1 MERNRVSMEES
12 SKLLQ
17 DIKKKVQALRARGI
31 NLYPS
36 GFRRDVTVGELIDR
50 FGSLDSAE
58 LDEITTPFTVAGRVM
73 SIRDFGK
80 ASFIHVKDGT
90 GKLQAYI
97 RRDRI
102 GEEDFEIFKLID
114 IGDHVGLTGRLF
126 RTKTN
131 ELTLLADS
139 CVLLSKA
146 QRALPEK
153 YHGLIDV
160 ETRYRQRYLD
170 LIVNDDVRNTF
181 ILKSQ
186 IIRSIRDFFDTR
198 GFMEVETPMMQQ
210 IPGGATARPFKT
222 YHQAL
227 GMDLYLRVAPEL
239 YLKRLVA
246 GGFEKVYELNR
257 NFRNEGI
264 STEHNPEFTMLE
276 FYVAYATYE
285 DLMELTEVLIRTIV
299 ERLLGTASLEYQGNK
314 VDFTTPWPRI
324 ALMDSLRDIGGIDAK
339 VLSDK
344 RALRSAART
353 NGLDL
358 DEGEEI
364 GSVLTKLFD
373 HLVEPMLIQP
383 TYIVDYPVEVSP
395 LSRRND
401 ENPEIAERFELFFA
415 GKEIANGFSEL
426 NDPDDQRERFL
437 KQVALRDAGDEEALF
452 MDEDY
457 LRALEYGLPP
467 TAGEGLGVDR
477 LAMVLTDSPSI
488 RDVIL
493 FPHMR
498 KK

>member
-1 MERNRVSMEES
+1 
-12 SKLLQ
+12 
-17 DIKKKVQALRARGI
+17 
-31 NLYPS
+31 
-36 GFRRDVTVGELIDR
+36 
-50 FGSLDSAE
+50 
-58 LDEITTPFTVAGRVM
+58 
-73 SIRDFGK
+73 
-80 ASFIHVKDGT
+80 IHIKDGT
-90 GKLQAYI
+90 GTLQAYL
-97 RRDRI
+97 RRDKL
-102 GEEDFEIFKLID
+102 GEEGFEIFKLID

-126 RTKTN
+126 RTKTH

-139 CVLLSKA
+139 FVLLSKA
-146 QRALPEK
+146 QSPLPEK

-170 LIVNDDVRNTF
+170 LIANDAVRETF
-181 ILKSQ
+181 ILKSK
-186 IIRSIRDFFDTR
+186 IIRTIREFFDNQ
-198 GFMEVETPMMQQ
+198 GFMEVETPMMQR

-222 YHQAL
+222 FHKAL

-239 YLKRLVA
+239 YLKRLVV

-276 FYVAYATYE
+276 FYCAYATYE
-285 DLMELTEVLIRTIV
+285 DLMELTENLVVYILEKLFGKT
-299 ERLLGTASLEYQGNK
+299 SLEYQGNP

-324 ALMDSLRDIGGIDAK
+324 TLLDSLRDIGGMDKK
-339 VLSDK
+339 VLSDEK
-344 RALRSAART
+344 ALRDVARAK
-353 NGLDL
+353 GVDIAER
-358 DEGEEI
+358 DGI
-364 GSVLTKLFD
+364 GHILTKLFD
-373 HLVEPMLIQP
+373 HLVEPKLIRP
-383 TYIVDYPVEVSP
+383 TYIVDYPIETSP

-401 ENPEIAERFELFFA
+401 ENPEIAERFELFIA

-457 LRALEYGLPP
+457 LKALEYGLPP
-467 TAGEGLGVDR
+467 TAGEGVGVDR
-477 LAMVLTDSPSI
+477 LVMVLTDSPSI

-498 KK
+498 KKE

>member
-1 MERNRVSMEES
+1 MDES
-12 SKLLQ
+12 SRLLREV
-17 DIKKKVQALRARGI
+17 KKKVQDLRARGL

-36 GFRRDVTVGELIDR
+36 GFRRDITVGDVLNR
-50 FGSLDSAE
+50 FEHMDGGE
-58 LDEITTPFTVAGRVM
+58 LDKVTESFTLAGRVM

-80 ASFIHVKDGT
+80 AVFIHIKDGT

-97 RRDRI
+97 RRDKL
-102 GEEDFEIFKLID
+102 GEEDFEIFKLMD

-139 CVLLSKA
+139 FMLLSKV
-146 QRALPEK
+146 QSPLPEK

-170 LIVNDDVRNTF
+170 LIANDAVRNTF
-181 ILKSQ
+181 ILKSR
-186 IIRSIRDFFDTR
+186 IVRTIREFFDNQ
-198 GFMEVETPMMQQ
+198 GFMEVETPMMQR

-222 YHQAL
+222 FHQAL

-239 YLKRLVA
+239 YLKRLVV

-264 STEHNPEFTMLE
+264 STNHNPEFTMLE

-285 DLMELTEVLIRTIV
+285 DLMELTEDLMLYILEKLFGKT
-299 ERLLGTASLEYQGNK
+299 SLEYQGNR
-314 VDFTTPWPRI
+314 VDFSTPWPRI
-324 ALMDSLRDIGGIDAK
+324 TLLDSLRDIGGVEEKILTD
-339 VLSDK
+339 DQ
-344 RALRSAART
+344 ALRNFARAK
-353 NGLDL
+353 GVEI
-358 DEGEEI
+358 DERDGI
-364 GSVLTKLFD
+364 GHMLTKLFD
-373 HLVEPMLIQP
+373 HLVEPKLIRP
-383 TYIVDYPVEVSP
+383 TYIVDYPVETSP

-401 ENPEIAERFELFFA
+401 ENPEIAERFELFIA

-426 NDPDDQRERFL
+426 NDPDDQRDRFL
-437 KQVALRDAGDEEALF
+437 NQVALRDAGDEEALF

-457 LRALEYGLPP
+457 LKALEYGLPP
-467 TAGEGLGVDR
+467 TAGEGVGVDR
-477 LAMVLTDSPSI
+477 LVMVLTDSPSI

>member
-1 MERNRVSMEES
+1 MDES
-12 SKLLQ
+12 SRLLRE
-17 DIKKKVQALRARGI
+17 IKKKIQDLRARGL

-36 GFRRDVTVGELIDR
+36 GFRRDITVGEVIHR
-50 FGSLDSAE
+50 FGDLEGGE
-58 LDEITTPFTVAGRVM
+58 LEEVTESFTLAGRVM

-80 ASFIHVKDGT
+80 ACFIHIKDGT
-90 GKLQAYI
+90 GRLQAYI
-97 RRDRI
+97 RRDKL

-126 RTKTN
+126 RTKTH

-139 CVLLSKA
+139 FVLLSKA
-146 QRALPEK
+146 QSPLPEK

-170 LIVNDDVRNTF
+170 LIANDDVRNTF
-181 ILKSQ
+181 ILKSK
-186 IIRSIRDFFDTR
+186 IIRTIREFFDNQD
-198 GFMEVETPMMQQ
+198 FMEVETPMMQR

-222 YHQAL
+222 FHQAL

-239 YLKRLVA
+239 YLKRLVV
-246 GGFEKVYELNR
+246 GGFEKIYELNR

-264 STEHNPEFTMLE
+264 STNHNPEFTMLE
-276 FYVAYATYE
+276 FYWAYATYK
-285 DLMELTEVLIRTIV
+285 DLMELTENLMLYILEKLFGKT
-299 ERLLGTASLEYQGNK
+299 SLEYQGNRI
-314 VDFTTPWPRI
+314 DFARPWPRI
-324 ALMDSLRDIGGIDAK
+324 ALLDSLRDIGGVEEKILAD
-339 VLSDK
+339 DQ
-344 RALRSAART
+344 ALRNLARFK
-353 NGLDL
+353 GVEIG
-358 DEGEEI
+358 EGE
-364 GSVLTKLFD
+364 GTGHVLTKLFD
-373 HLVEPMLIQP
+373 HLVEPKLIRP
-383 TYIVDYPVEVSP
+383 TYIVDYPVETSP

-401 ENPEIAERFELFFA
+401 EHPEIAERFELFIA

-437 KQVALRDAGDEEALF
+437 NQVALRDAGDEEALF

-467 TAGEGLGVDR
+467 TAGEGVGVDR
-477 LAMVLTDSPSI
+477 LVMVLTDSPSI